1 MKIKPNL
8 ESCVYLAVILLC
20 LVTLSL
26 VAISNAQFG
35 DTKNVYQGF

>member
-8 ESCVYLAVILLC
+8 ESLIYVVVIVLC
-20 LVTLSL
+20 LVTLAL
-26 VAISNAQFG
+26 VAISSTQFG